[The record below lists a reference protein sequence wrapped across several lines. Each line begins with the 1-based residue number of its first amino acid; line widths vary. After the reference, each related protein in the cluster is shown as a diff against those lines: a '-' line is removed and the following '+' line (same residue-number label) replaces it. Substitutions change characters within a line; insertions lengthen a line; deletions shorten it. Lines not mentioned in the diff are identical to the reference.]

1 MRRRWDL
8 DMWLMRGLSRRVD
21 FRANGEGPGNHRT
34 QRNPGPQSVSPLCK
48 CSKLAPT
55 AYIATAPN
63 TAPATAPP
71 SFGSSSEPSIIWL
84 FDYKARVSF
93 CFPLISSCI
102 RPGEKFASDVP

>member
-1 MRRRWDL
+1 MEKGLETTEHKESL
-8 DMWLMRGLSRRVD
+8 D
-21 FRANGEGPGNHRT
+21 
-34 QRNPGPQSVSPLCK
+34 RNQYLHFCK
-48 CSKLAPT
+48 YSELAPT

-84 FDYKARVSF
+84 FDYEARVSF